1 MSDELRSRTRRE
13 KKKPAGPD
21 GGGVP
26 RSGRNCPPE
35 GGADL
40 VLLLASGASA
50 AEAGRRAG
58 CSERTVRRRLEAPGF
73 RAEVASVRVGL
84 LEAATGRLAAS
95 ATEAVNALRRLL
107 QDRNGAVAVAA
118 ARTILSG
125 VVALREHSELA
136 QRIGMLE
143 EAVAARRN
151 GAADRWQA
159 ATVSAAH
166 APEESG

>member
-1 MSDELRSRTRRE
+1 
-13 KKKPAGPD
+13 
-21 GGGVP
+21 
-26 RSGRNCPPE
+26 
-35 GGADL
+35 
-40 VLLLASGASA
+40 
-50 AEAGRRAG
+50 
-58 CSERTVRRRLEAPGF
+58 
-73 RAEVASVRVGL
+73 VASVRVGL